1 MSQTWDGIWQDVK
14 VVIGELQNSEFLA
27 MKELPRKVSDVVW
40 LQVEDL
46 GRNIGQGKVREILEQ
61 NEGEP

>member
-1 MSQTWDGIWQDVK
+1 VK

-27 MKELPRKVSDVVW
+27 MKELPRKVSDVVRLQVERFKGS

-46 GRNIGQGKVREILEQ
+46 GRNIGQGKVREILMQ

>member
-1 MSQTWDGIWQDVK
+1 
-14 VVIGELQNSEFLA
+14 
-27 MKELPRKVSDVVW
+27 MKELPRKVSDVVRLQVERFKGS

-46 GRNIGQGKVREILEQ
+46 GRNIGQGKVREILMQ